1 MYQPTGKEVLSS
13 NHTLSAMLHSR
24 VATISEYGEVLATKD
39 LSWDWIPTKHRPRP
53 APILKRPN
61 RLAKIGREAGY
72 RYLQPHAKN
81 TDCLIG
87 QE

>member
-1 MYQPTGKEVLSS
+1 
-13 NHTLSAMLHSR
+13 MLHSR

-87 QE
+87 QERMFNFSYSYHSTFVPLEL